1 MKCHLDWAEC
11 SVAFAA
17 DGTLRDIYVLGTTE
31 ADWQKFTDF
40 AAKLDSSFYC
50 DGEQRKLPKHIS
62 SIFDSNREQL
72 VLMKIETGCTTIH
85 CHFFTES
92 ELELDDDPKHIV
104 SQQGLNE
111 ISEFIIG
118 LGKVLKKNVV
128 LTEENAPAAV
138 WLSYSA
144 ADKKIAFRHP

>member
-1 MKCHLDWAEC
+1 
-11 SVAFAA
+11 
-17 DGTLRDIYVLGTTE
+17 
-31 ADWQKFTDF
+31 
-40 AAKLDSSFYC
+40 
-50 DGEQRKLPKHIS
+50 
-62 SIFDSNREQL
+62 
-72 VLMKIETGCTTIH
+72 TGCTTIH

-92 ELELDDDPKHIV
+92 ELELDVDPKHIV

-144 ADKKIAFRHP
+144 ADARIAFRHT